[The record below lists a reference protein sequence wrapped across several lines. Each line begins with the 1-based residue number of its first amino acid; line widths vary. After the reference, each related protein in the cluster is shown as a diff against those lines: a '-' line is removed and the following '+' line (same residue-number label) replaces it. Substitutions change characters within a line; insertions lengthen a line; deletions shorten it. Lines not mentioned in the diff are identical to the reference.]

1 MKRTADVITVETA
14 MLLEFTVMDL
24 LPLLACDTRLMCNF
38 VKFAD
43 GQLKESCANNSPQ
56 VTTRNRLPRR
66 IFMYARVPKVI
77 QYLETM
83 GPSPT
88 LTCGQ
93 NETE

>member
-56 VTTRNRLPRR
+56 VTTRNSMPR
-66 IFMYARVPKVI
+66 MYARVPKVI

-88 LTCGQ
+88 FTCGQ